1 MVRAMLRGMPCRAK
15 RGRRQSGFTLLELVV
30 VVTIVAIL
38 ASLAIAGYEFAIRK
52 SRRSAAQ
59 GCVAEAAQFME
70 RFYTTNLNYA
80 QDLAGNAAVLPR
92 CTAEVNGAYAVGFA
106 AGQPTAGTFVIQ
118 AVPQGRQAGDGC
130 GTMSINQTG
139 RRLPEGDCW

>member
-1 MVRAMLRGMPCRAK
+1 MAMPST
-15 RGRRQSGFTLLELVV
+15 RRREAGFTLLELVV
-30 VVTIVAIL
+30 VVAIVAIL

-52 SRRSAAQ
+52 GRRSAAQ

-80 QDLAGNAAVLPR
+80 QDLAGNAVALPG
-92 CTAEVNGAYAVGFA
+92 CSAEVDGAYVVGFA
-106 AGQPTAGTFVIQ
+106 AGQPTATTFVIQ
-118 AVPQGRQAGDGC
+118 ATPQGRQARDAC
-130 GTMSINQTG
+130 GTMSMNQTG

>member
-1 MVRAMLRGMPCRAK
+1 MVRALPRTTPRS
-15 RGRRQSGFTLLELVV
+15 GRRQAGFTLLELVV

-38 ASLAIAGYEFAIRK
+38 ASLAIASYEFAIRK

-70 RFYTTNLNYA
+70 RFYTTHLNSA
-80 QDLAGNAAVLPR
+80 QDLAGNPVVLPR
-92 CTAEVNGAYAVGFA
+92 CTAEVAGAYAVGFA
-106 AGQPTAGTFVIQ
+106 AGQPTATTFVIQ
-118 AVPQGRQAGDGC
+118 AVPQGRQVRDSC

-139 RRLPEGDCW
+139 RRLPEADCW

>member
-1 MVRAMLRGMPCRAK
+1 MVRAMHRGMARVARDG
-15 RGRRQSGFTLLELVV
+15 RGQSGFTLLELVV

-38 ASLAIAGYEFAIRK
+38 ASLAIASYEFAIRK

-92 CTAEVNGAYAVGFA
+92 CTAEVAGSYAVSFA
-106 AGQPTAGTFVIQ
+106 AGQPTATTFVIQ
-118 AVPQGRQAGDGC
+118 AVPQGRQARDSC
-130 GTMSINQTG
+130 GTMSMNQTG
-139 RRLPEGDCW
+139 RRLPDGDCW